1 MTDLP
6 PPAPKWY
13 EKHENIVILATWM
26 ADQGNTAHTVVDAIE
41 TPWSY
46 EDEFNLALA
55 ALAEQEPA
63 EQA

>member
-1 MTDLP
+1 
-6 PPAPKWY
+6 
-13 EKHENIVILATWM
+13 
-26 ADQGNTAHTVVDAIE
+26 VVDAIE